1 MENCAKKII
10 NGREYI
16 TTEEKVII
24 RGKEITVVNNRP
36 IKSQEEENDM
46 VKKLGEF
53 KYQVAMR
60 MYNETV

>member
-1 MENCAKKII
+1 MENCTKKII

-36 IKSQEEENDM
+36 IKSQEEENDKPLYSD
-46 VKKLGEF
+46 VPDENQRSEYG
-53 KYQVAMR
+53 A
-60 MYNETV
+60 